1 MYYIIE
7 DFERK
12 LFKVIIPL
20 SVHLILGCLGK
31 KKCEALGF
39 PVSGRCPGRMVFFP
53 RWTCTK
59 VGRRKFKN
67 CYRTTLE
74 NTFSGKITRSWP
86 HRTDRQGK
94 TIGKKIDS
102 SSKIKKTTIWS
113 LPVRWTKKKQKKT
126 NFWAESL
133 IEMKNQLFTTILE
146 VTVAGQ
152 SRNTQ
157 VMLTVC
163 WTSFGSIRK
172 SFFFKKKSSR
182 NHQYR
187 LHCTQK
193 LMQCIGNL
201 AKRKPVHPGN
211 QEGR

>member
-20 SVHLILGCLGK
+20 SVHLILGCPGK

-113 LPVRWTKKKQKKT
+113 LPVRWTKKKTKKNELLSRIVNWDEKSAVYDNTRSNSSWTKQKHPS
-126 NFWAESL
+126 NAYCLLDFVWDYS
-133 IEMKNQLFTTILE
+133 
-146 VTVAGQ
+146 
-152 SRNTQ
+152 
-157 VMLTVC
+157 
-163 WTSFGSIRK
+163 
-172 SFFFKKKSSR
+172 
-182 NHQYR
+182 
-187 LHCTQK
+187 QK
-193 LMQCIGNL
+193 LL
-201 AKRKPVHPGN
+201 F
-211 QEGR
+211 